1 MHSLLCGEGE
11 EEKEE
16 EERLEEKKEEKEEEV
31 EEEEERWRKL
41 WKPMCLTVTDGGISE
56 EKCET
61 EELANTRA
69 KIQHT
74 K

>member
-11 EEKEE
+11 
-16 EERLEEKKEEKEEEV
+16 EEKEEEV

-41 WKPMCLTVTDGGISE
+41 WKPMCLTVTDGSVSE

-61 EELANTRA
+61 EE
-69 KIQHT
+69 
-74 K
+74 